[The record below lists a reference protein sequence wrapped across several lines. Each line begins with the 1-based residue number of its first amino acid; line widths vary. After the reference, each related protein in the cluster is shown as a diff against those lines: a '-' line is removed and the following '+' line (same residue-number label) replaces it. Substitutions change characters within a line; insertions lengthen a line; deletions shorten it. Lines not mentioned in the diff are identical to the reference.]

1 MHCLC
6 HTPLRAAGLSMRPSD
21 VSRDVEVQYSP
32 TIMTQDYQHEQ
43 DPEGRRW
50 DREEIQGDQ
59 LLGMVPK
66 KRSPS
71 LGRRPPMLDHV
82 LGYGGF

>member
-1 MHCLC
+1 
-6 HTPLRAAGLSMRPSD
+6 MRP
-21 VSRDVEVQYSP
+21 RMFCDVEVQDSP

-43 DPEGRRW
+43 DPEGHRR
-50 DREEIQGDQ
+50 DREEIQGNQ

-71 LGRRPPMLDHV
+71 LGRWPPMLDHV